1 MVGCRYAP
9 MRGLLA
15 DLLRQTLPGYDVLEA
30 AGDQEALKAIR
41 WGRVGVSVL
50 DVRLAGRGMAGLVR
64 RLKADAPGMPVLLL
78 VDEMGSEYLDAT
90 GADAWLEKKKISD
103 ELPALVSRLAQ
114 SAGGKRSARGPQSD
128 R

>member
-1 MVGCRYAP
+1 

-15 DLLRQTLPGYDVLEA
+15 DLLRQTLPGYEVQEA
-30 AGDQEALKAIR
+30 AGDQEALRAIR
-41 WGRVGVSVL
+41 SGWVGVSVL
-50 DVRLAGRGMAGLVR
+50 DVRLAGRGMANLVQ

-90 GADAWLEKKKISD
+90 GADAWLEKKNISD

-114 SAGGKRSARGPQSD
+114 SAGGKRSAPGPQSD